1 MINKRVFV
9 TRIFPI
15 TGIDRLIE
23 EGFTVTQWD
32 QERPMTQPE
41 LIEMAKSH
49 DALFCTLT
57 DKIDRSFLNECAQLQ
72 VISQFGVGYDNIDV
86 AEATR
91 LGIPVGNTPDVL
103 SEATADI
110 AFGLM
115 IATSRKMFWLYKSIL
130 RGEWKYFTPNA
141 HLGIE
146 LAGKTLGIFGMGR
159 IGFEMAKRCK
169 GAYSMPIIYHNRSR
183 NLMAEKELDAQYV
196 TFDELLAQSDVLS
209 VHCALTDKTKGV
221 FNKQAFCQMKPTSI
235 FINTARGPVHNE
247 SDLIEALETG
257 QLWGAGLDVTNPEP
271 MQPDNPLL
279 SMENVSV
286 LPHIGSG
293 NEETRAKM
301 SILAAENIIGFY
313 RDGKI
318 PHLVNPE
325 VIKNDP
331 LISQIA
337 PK

>member
-1 MINKRVFV
+1 MKNREIKILV
-9 TRIFPI
+9 TRIFPAI
-15 TGIDRLIE
+15 GIDLLKA
-23 EGFTVTQWD
+23 EGFSVTEWTE
-32 QERPMTQPE
+32 ERPMTQPE
-41 LIEMAKSH
+41 LIEKAKTH
-49 DALFCTLT
+49 NVIFCTLT
-57 DKIDRSFLNECAQLQ
+57 DQVDAHFLNECSHLDM
-72 VISQFGVGYDNIDV
+72 ISQFGVGYDNINIS
-86 AEATR
+86 EATR
-91 LGIPVGNTPDVL
+91 LKIPVGNTPDVL

-115 IATSRKMFWLYKSIL
+115 IATARKMFWLHKSIL

-146 LAGKTLGIFGMGR
+146 LAGKTLGILGLGR

-169 GAYSMPIIYHNRSR
+169 GAYNMNIIYHNRHR
-183 NLMAEKELDAQYV
+183 NFLAEKILGARLV
-196 TFDELLAQSDVLS
+196 SFDELLRESDVIS
-209 VHCALTDKTKGV
+209 VHCSLTDDTRGI
-221 FNKQAFCQMKPTSI
+221 FNKDAFCLMKPKAI

-247 SDLIEALETG
+247 PDLIEALETG
-257 QLWGAGLDVTNPEP
+257 QIWGAGLDVTNPEP

-279 SMENVSV
+279 MMENVSV

-293 NEETRAKM
+293 NEETRGKM

-325 VIKNDP
+325 AMK
-331 LISQIA
+331 
-337 PK
+337 K